1 MVMFK
6 EDKFRK
12 SDHFFVEKDPAR
24 IYRGLKDILVEEFSM
39 DRIEEAKSEFD
50 VSVPKDKIRLHA
62 FKEKSPHTVIHYS
75 LQFRVKSPKRI
86 YKMQRSEDILKA
98 RVQTSAEVMTQY
110 PGHEDISWLPK
121 ISREEPNRT
130 TGSRTG
136 LKAEHVSSFQ
146 RSKFYKIIVGIWY
159 NKFYSKE
166 IEKYEEEAEET
177 VLHLHDIMREK
188 FGVEKTI
195 GRSGASHYRPPWQ

>member
-1 MVMFK
+1 MVKFT
-6 EDKFRK
+6 EDAFRK
-12 SDHFFVEKDPAR
+12 SEHFFVKKDPAR

-75 LQFRVKSPKRI
+75 LQYRVKSPKRI
-86 YKMQRSEDILKA
+86 YKMQRSEDILKV
-98 RVQTSAEVMTQY
+98 RVQSSAEIMTVY
-110 PGHEDISWLPK
+110 PGHEHITWLPN
-121 ISREEPNRT
+121 ISREDPNRT
-130 TGSRTG
+130 VGDRTG
-136 LKAEHVSSFQ
+136 LSAEHVSDFQ
-146 RSKFYKIIVGIWY
+146 RSKFYEIIVGIWY

-166 IEKYEEEAEET
+166 IHSYEGEAEET
-177 VLHLHDIMREK
+177 ILHLHDIMREK
-188 FGVEKTI
+188 FGVEKSI